1 MSDMANHEKRRQ
13 EDAKKKAKSNTRV
26 KSGAGSKNAG
36 RPRAQASTGKPG
48 GRSRDDSGLR
58 NQAASKDRGG
68 AASKGSQRQHSKV
81 RTDARAASLCATAR
95 RAGASDSP
103 CLVDARCGGCKNLC
117 VPYTKQLIDKQL
129 RIERLFA
136 PLAPDGAISLIKGMK
151 DPYHYRNKV
160 ISPFAPGKKLPPRGQ
175 DRKATDPRDRKA
187 ADARSAKGGKGKRPQ
202 ARYEILTGMYVAGSH
217 ELIPTD
223 KCLIENETAK
233 KVVLAVR
240 DIMRKHD
247 VAPYREDTGTGF
259 MRHVVVRVGHTSGEV
274 LVTLVTNSDDFPSSK
289 SFCREL
295 IRLCPAVTTVVQNV
309 NERQTN
315 VILGDKERV
324 LYGPGFILDELCGL
338 SFRISSKSF
347 YQVNATQT
355 EVLYRTAMELADFDG
370 TQVAIDA
377 YCGTGTIG
385 LVAAKSGAARVIGV
399 DSVESAVRDAR
410 TNARHNGVE
419 NAEFV
424 AADATDF
431 MCELAKEGVLGAE
444 STEEGAR
451 AGGLVVLMDP
461 PRAGST
467 EEFLRAA
474 AALAP
479 ERIVYISCNPETQA
493 RDVEFLDSLGYAV
506 VAVQP
511 VDMFPHTDHIECIV
525 ALEPVDSLSPDRWGK
540 EGGEEVD
547 VKNCDGGAADE
558 TSAEEVPTGEAPA
571 ADPADAAIDEEVE

>member
-1 MSDMANHEKRRQ
+1 MGGMANHEKRRQ
-13 EDAKKKAKSNTRV
+13 EDAKKKAKSNTRA

-36 RPRAQASTGKPG
+36 RPRAQASAGKSG
-48 GRSRDDSGLR
+48 GSG
-58 NQAASKDRGG
+58 QRGPSG
-68 AASKGSQRQHSKV
+68 SKGPQRSHSKAHP
-81 RTDARAASLCATAR
+81 TAKPASSRAVR
-95 RAGASDSP
+95 RAEASDSP
-103 CLVDARCGGCKNLC
+103 CPVDARCGGCKNLC

-129 RIERLFA
+129 RIEHLFA
-136 PLAPDGAISLIKGMK
+136 PLAPDGTISLIKGMK

-175 DRKATDPRDRKA
+175 DRKATDARDRKA
-187 ADARSAKGGKGKRPQ
+187 ADARAAKGGKGKRSQ
-202 ARYEILTGMYVAGSH
+202 ARYEILTGMYAAGSH
-217 ELIPTD
+217 ELVPTD

-355 EVLYRTAMELADFDG
+355 EVLYRAAMDLAGFDG

-399 DSVESAVRDAR
+399 DSVESAIRDAR

-424 AADATDF
+424 AGDATDF
-431 MCELAKEGVLGAE
+431 MCELAKEGVLGASE
-444 STEEGAR
+444 QEEGAQ

-479 ERIVYISCNPETQA
+479 KRIVYISCNPETQA
-493 RDVEFLDSLGYAV
+493 RDVEFLDSIGYAV

-540 EGGEEVD
+540 EGGEEEAPD
-547 VKNCDGGAADE
+547 SEGTPD
-558 TSAEEVPTGEAPA
+558 AEEASGGETDP
-571 ADPADAAIDEEVE
+571 ADPADVVAAEEVE

>member
-1 MSDMANHEKRRQ
+1 MSGMANHEKRRQ
-13 EDAKKKAKSNTRV
+13 EDAKKKAKSNTRA

-36 RPRAQASTGKPG
+36 RS
-48 GRSRDDSGLR
+48 
-58 NQAASKDRGG
+58 
-68 AASKGSQRQHSKV
+68 
-81 RTDARAASLCATAR
+81 RAAR
-95 RAGASDSP
+95 RTGASDSP
-103 CLVDARCGGCKNLC
+103 CPVDARCGGCKNLC

-136 PLAPDGAISLIKGMK
+136 PLAPDGTISLIKGMK

-160 ISPFAPGKKLPPRGQ
+160 ISPFAPGKKLPPRGR
-175 DRKATDPRDRKA
+175 DRKATDPRDHKA
-187 ADARSAKGGKGKRPQ
+187 ADARGARGGKGKRPQ
-202 ARYEILTGMYVAGSH
+202 ARYEILTGMYAAGSH
-217 ELIPTD
+217 ELVPTD

-259 MRHVVVRVGHTSGEV
+259 MRHVVVRIGHTSGEV

-355 EVLYRTAMELADFDG
+355 EVLYRAAMDLAGFDG

-399 DSVESAVRDAR
+399 DSVEPAIRDAR

-424 AADATDF
+424 AGDATDF
-431 MCELAKEGVLGAE
+431 MCELAKEGVLGASE
-444 STEEGAR
+444 QEEGAQ

-479 ERIVYISCNPETQA
+479 KRIVYISCNPETQA
-493 RDVEFLDSLGYAV
+493 RDVEFLDSIGYAV

-525 ALEPVDSLSPDRWGK
+525 ALEPADALSPDRWGK
-540 EGGEEVD
+540 EGGEEEAAEEEAPDDEEAPDGEVD
-547 VKNCDGGAADE
+547 E
-558 TSAEEVPTGEAPA
+558 SAELADVA
-571 ADPADAAIDEEVE
+571 ADPAIDEEVE

>member
-1 MSDMANHEKRRQ
+1 MGGMANHEKRRQ
-13 EDAKKKAKSNTRV
+13 EDAKKKAKSNTRA
-26 KSGAGSKNAG
+26 KSGAGSKSAG
-36 RPRAQASTGKPG
+36 RPRAQASAGKSG
-48 GRSRDDSGLR
+48 GSG
-58 NQAASKDRGG
+58 QRGPSG
-68 AASKGSQRQHSKV
+68 SKGPQRSHSKV
-81 RTDARAASLCATAR
+81 HPTAKPASSCAAR
-95 RAGASDSP
+95 RTGASDSP
-103 CLVDARCGGCKNLC
+103 CPVDARCGGCKNLC

-136 PLAPDGAISLIKGMK
+136 PLAPDGTISLIKGMK

-175 DRKATDPRDRKA
+175 DRKAADARDRKA
-187 ADARSAKGGKGKRPQ
+187 TDARAAKGGKGKRPQ
-202 ARYEILTGMYVAGSH
+202 ARYEILTGMYAAGSH
-217 ELIPTD
+217 ELVPTD

-355 EVLYRTAMELADFDG
+355 EVLYRAAMDLAGFDG

-399 DSVESAVRDAR
+399 DSVESAIRDAR

-424 AADATDF
+424 AGDATDF
-431 MCELAKEGVLGAE
+431 MCELAKEGVLGASE
-444 STEEGAR
+444 QEEGAQ

-479 ERIVYISCNPETQA
+479 KRIVYISCNPETQA
-493 RDVEFLDSLGYAV
+493 RDVEFLDSIGYAV

-525 ALEPVDSLSPDRWGK
+525 ALEPADALSPDRWGK
-540 EGGEEVD
+540 EGGEED
-547 VKNCDGGAADE
+547 AAEEEALDGEEAAD
-558 TSAEEVPTGEAPA
+558 GEADELAELADVA
-571 ADPADAAIDEEVE
+571 ADPAIDEEVE

>member
-1 MSDMANHEKRRQ
+1 MSGMANHEKRRQ
-13 EDAKKKAKSNTRV
+13 EDAKKKAKSNTRA
-26 KSGAGSKNAG
+26 KSGAGSKGAG
-36 RPRAQASTGKPG
+36 RSGAQASAGKPG
-48 GRSRDDSGLR
+48 GRSGDGSGPR
-58 NQAASKDRGG
+58 NQAG
-68 AASKGSQRQHSKV
+68 SKGRAGAGSKSAG
-81 RTDARAASLCATAR
+81 RSRAAR
-95 RAGASDSP
+95 RVGASDSP
-103 CLVDARCGGCKNLC
+103 CPVDARCGGCKNLC

-136 PLAPDGAISLIKGMK
+136 PLAPDGTISLIKGMK

-175 DRKATDPRDRKA
+175 DRKAIDPRNRKA
-187 ADARSAKGGKGKRPQ
+187 ADVRGAKGGKGKRPQ
-202 ARYEILTGMYVAGSH
+202 ARYEILTGMYAAGSH
-217 ELIPTD
+217 ELVPTD

-355 EVLYRTAMELADFDG
+355 EVLYRAAMDLAGFDG

-399 DSVESAVRDAR
+399 DSVESAIRDAR

-424 AADATDF
+424 AGDATDF
-431 MCELAKEGVLGAE
+431 MCELAKEGELGAE
-444 STEEGAR
+444 SPEEGAQ

-479 ERIVYISCNPETQA
+479 KRIVYISCNPETQA
-493 RDVEFLDSLGYAV
+493 RDVEFLDSIGYAV

-525 ALEPVDSLSPDRWGK
+525 ALEPVDSLSPERWGK
-540 EGGEEVD
+540 EGGEEEAS
-547 VKNCDGGAADE
+547 DGEGIPDGEESPDGEAGELAEPAD
-558 TSAEEVPTGEAPA
+558 SAVAEEANSYGRA
-571 ADPADAAIDEEVE
+571 

>member
-1 MSDMANHEKRRQ
+1 MGGMANHEKRRQ
-13 EDAKKKAKSNTRV
+13 EDAKKKAKSNTRA
-26 KSGAGSKNAG
+26 KSGAGSKSAG
-36 RPRAQASTGKPG
+36 KSG
-48 GRSRDDSGLR
+48 GSG
-58 NQAASKDRGG
+58 QRGPSG
-68 AASKGSQRQHSKV
+68 SKGPQRSHSKV
-81 RTDARAASLCATAR
+81 HPTAKPASSRAAR
-95 RAGASDSP
+95 RTGASDSP
-103 CLVDARCGGCKNLC
+103 CPVDARCGGCKNLC

-136 PLAPDGAISLIKGMK
+136 PLAPDGTISLIKGMK

-175 DRKATDPRDRKA
+175 DRKA
-187 ADARSAKGGKGKRPQ
+187 ADARGARGGKGKRPQ
-202 ARYEILTGMYVAGSH
+202 ARYEILTGMYAAGSH
-217 ELIPTD
+217 ELVPTD

-355 EVLYRTAMELADFDG
+355 EVLYRAAMDLAGFDG

-399 DSVESAVRDAR
+399 DSVESAIRDAR

-424 AADATDF
+424 AGDATDF
-431 MCELAKEGVLGAE
+431 MCELAKEGVLGASE
-444 STEEGAR
+444 QEEGAQ

-479 ERIVYISCNPETQA
+479 KRIVYISCNPETQA
-493 RDVEFLDSLGYAV
+493 RDVEFLDSMGYAV

-525 ALEPVDSLSPDRWGK
+525 ALEPADALSPDRWGE
-540 EGGEEVD
+540 EGGEED
-547 VKNCDGGAADE
+547 AAEEEALDGEADE
-558 TSAEEVPTGEAPA
+558 FAELADAA
-571 ADPADAAIDEEVE
+571 ADPAIDEEVE

>member
-1 MSDMANHEKRRQ
+1 MSGMANHEKRRQ
-13 EDAKKKAKSNTRV
+13 EDAKKKAKSNTRA
-26 KSGAGSKNAG
+26 KSGAGSKSAG
-36 RPRAQASTGKPG
+36 RSHAQSSAGKPG
-48 GRSRDDSGLR
+48 GRSGDGSG
-58 NQAASKDRGG
+58 QRGPSG
-68 AASKGSQRQHSKV
+68 SKGSQRSHSKAHP
-81 RTDARAASLCATAR
+81 TAKPASSRAAR
-95 RAGASDSP
+95 RTGASDSP
-103 CLVDARCGGCKNLC
+103 CPVDARCGGCKNLC

-136 PLAPDGAISLIKGMK
+136 PLAPDGTISLIKGMK

-175 DRKATDPRDRKA
+175 NRKA
-187 ADARSAKGGKGKRPQ
+187 ADARAAKGGKGKRSQ
-202 ARYEILTGMYVAGSH
+202 ARYEILTGMYAAGSH
-217 ELIPTD
+217 ELVPTD

-259 MRHVVVRVGHTSGEV
+259 MRHVVVRIGHTSGEV

-355 EVLYRTAMELADFDG
+355 EVLYRAAMDLAGFDG

-399 DSVESAVRDAR
+399 DSVESAIRDAR

-424 AADATDF
+424 AGDATDF

-444 STEEGAR
+444 SPEEGAQ

-525 ALEPVDSLSPDRWGK
+525 ALEPADSLSPECWGK
-540 EGGEEVD
+540 EGGEEEAAEEEAP
-547 VKNCDGGAADE
+547 DGEEAADG
-558 TSAEEVPTGEAPA
+558 EVTPDGEAPDGEVDEVAEPADVA
-571 ADPADAAIDEEVE
+571 ADPAIDEEVE

>member
-1 MSDMANHEKRRQ
+1 MANHEKRRQ
-13 EDAKKKAKSNTRV
+13 EDAKKKAKSNTRA
-26 KSGAGSKNAG
+26 KSGAGSKSAG
-36 RPRAQASTGKPG
+36 RPRAQASAGKSG
-48 GRSRDDSGLR
+48 GSG
-58 NQAASKDRGG
+58 QRGPSG
-68 AASKGSQRQHSKV
+68 SKGPQRSHSKV
-81 RTDARAASLCATAR
+81 HPTAKPASSCAAR
-95 RAGASDSP
+95 RTGASDSP
-103 CLVDARCGGCKNLC
+103 CPVDARCGGCKNLC

-136 PLAPDGAISLIKGMK
+136 PLAPDGTISLIKGMK

-175 DRKATDPRDRKA
+175 DRKAADARDRKA
-187 ADARSAKGGKGKRPQ
+187 TDARAAKGGKGKRPQ
-202 ARYEILTGMYVAGSH
+202 ARYEILTGMYAAGSH
-217 ELIPTD
+217 ELVPTD

-355 EVLYRTAMELADFDG
+355 EVLYRAAMDLAGFDG

-399 DSVESAVRDAR
+399 DSVESAIRDAR

-424 AADATDF
+424 AGDATDF
-431 MCELAKEGVLGAE
+431 MCELAKEGVLGASE
-444 STEEGAR
+444 QEEGAQ

-479 ERIVYISCNPETQA
+479 KRIVYISCNPETQA
-493 RDVEFLDSLGYAV
+493 RDVEFLDSVGYAV

-525 ALEPVDSLSPDRWGK
+525 ALEPADALSPDRWGK
-540 EGGEEVD
+540 EGGEED
-547 VKNCDGGAADE
+547 AAEEEALDGEEAAD
-558 TSAEEVPTGEAPA
+558 GEADELAELADVA
-571 ADPADAAIDEEVE
+571 ADPAIDEEVE

>member
-1 MSDMANHEKRRQ
+1 MANHEKRRQ
-13 EDAKKKAKSNTRV
+13 EDAKKKAKSNTRA

-36 RPRAQASTGKPG
+36 RPRAQASAGKSG
-48 GRSRDDSGLR
+48 GSG
-58 NQAASKDRGG
+58 QRGPSG
-68 AASKGSQRQHSKV
+68 SKGPQRSHSKAHP
-81 RTDARAASLCATAR
+81 TAKPASSRAVR
-95 RAGASDSP
+95 RAEASDSP
-103 CLVDARCGGCKNLC
+103 CPVDARCGGCKNLC

-129 RIERLFA
+129 RIEHLFA
-136 PLAPDGAISLIKGMK
+136 PLAPDGTISLIKGMK

-175 DRKATDPRDRKA
+175 DRKATDARDRKA
-187 ADARSAKGGKGKRPQ
+187 ADARAAKGGKGKRSQ
-202 ARYEILTGMYVAGSH
+202 ARYEILTGMYAAGSH
-217 ELIPTD
+217 ELVPTD

-355 EVLYRTAMELADFDG
+355 EVLYRAAMDLAGFDG

-399 DSVESAVRDAR
+399 DSVESAIRDAR

-424 AADATDF
+424 AGDATDF
-431 MCELAKEGVLGAE
+431 MCELAKEGVLGASE
-444 STEEGAR
+444 QEEGAQ

-479 ERIVYISCNPETQA
+479 KRIVYISCNPETQA
-493 RDVEFLDSLGYAV
+493 RDVEFLDSIGYAV

-540 EGGEEVD
+540 EGGEEEAPD
-547 VKNCDGGAADE
+547 SEGTPD
-558 TSAEEVPTGEAPA
+558 AEEASGGETDP
-571 ADPADAAIDEEVE
+571 ADPADVVAAEEVE

>member
-1 MSDMANHEKRRQ
+1 MSGMANHEKRRQ
-13 EDAKKKAKSNTRV
+13 EDAKKKAKSNTRA
-26 KSGAGSKNAG
+26 KSGAGSKSA
-36 RPRAQASTGKPG
+36 
-48 GRSRDDSGLR
+48 GRSR
-58 NQAASKDRGG
+58 A
-68 AASKGSQRQHSKV
+68 
-81 RTDARAASLCATAR
+81 AR

-103 CLVDARCGGCKNLC
+103 CPVDARCGGCKNLC

-175 DRKATDPRDRKA
+175 DRKAIDPHNRKA
-187 ADARSAKGGKGKRPQ
+187 ADVRGAKGGKGKRPQ
-202 ARYEILTGMYVAGSH
+202 ARYEILTGMYAAGSH
-217 ELIPTD
+217 ELVPTD

-259 MRHVVVRVGHTSGEV
+259 MRHVVVRVGHASGEV

-355 EVLYRTAMELADFDG
+355 EVLYRAAMDLAGFDG

-399 DSVESAVRDAR
+399 DSVESAIRDAR

-424 AADATDF
+424 AGDATDF

-444 STEEGAR
+444 SPEGGTQ

-493 RDVEFLDSLGYAV
+493 RDVEFLDSIGYAV

-540 EGGEEVD
+540 EGGEEEVPD
-547 VKNCDGGAADE
+547 AEADEAPEGDCDGGAADE
-558 TSAEEVPTGEAPA
+558 VPNGEAPGVEVPA
-571 ADPADAAIDEEVE
+571 ADPADSADVAAAEEVE

>member
-1 MSDMANHEKRRQ
+1 MSGMANHEKRRQ
-13 EDAKKKAKSNTRV
+13 EDAKKKAKSNTRA
-26 KSGAGSKNAG
+26 KSGAGSKSA
-36 RPRAQASTGKPG
+36 
-48 GRSRDDSGLR
+48 GRSR
-58 NQAASKDRGG
+58 A
-68 AASKGSQRQHSKV
+68 
-81 RTDARAASLCATAR
+81 AR
-95 RAGASDSP
+95 RVGASDSP
-103 CLVDARCGGCKNLC
+103 CPVDARCGGCKNLC

-129 RIERLFA
+129 RIEHLFA
-136 PLAPDGAISLIKGMK
+136 PLAPDGTISLIKGMK

-175 DRKATDPRDRKA
+175 DRKAIDPRNRKA
-187 ADARSAKGGKGKRPQ
+187 ADVRGAKGGKGKRSQ
-202 ARYEILTGMYVAGSH
+202 ARYEILTGMYAAGSH
-217 ELIPTD
+217 ELVPTD

-355 EVLYRTAMELADFDG
+355 EVLYRAAMELAGFDG

-399 DSVESAVRDAR
+399 DSVESAIRDAR

-424 AADATDF
+424 AGDATDF

-444 STEEGAR
+444 SPEEGAQ

-493 RDVEFLDSLGYAV
+493 RDVEFLDSIGYAV

-540 EGGEEVD
+540 EGGEGEAPD
-547 VKNCDGGAADE
+547 AEADEAPEGDCDGGAADE
-558 TSAEEVPTGEAPA
+558 VPNGEAPGVEVPA
-571 ADPADAAIDEEVE
+571 ADPADVAAAEEVE

>member
-13 EDAKKKAKSNTRV
+13 EDAKKKAKSNTRA

-36 RPRAQASTGKPG
+36 RPRAQSSAGK
-48 GRSRDDSGLR
+48 SGSSG
-58 NQAASKDRGG
+58 QRGPSG
-68 AASKGSQRQHSKV
+68 SKGPQRSHSKAHPTAKPAPS
-81 RTDARAASLCATAR
+81 RTAR
-95 RAGASDSP
+95 RTGASDSP
-103 CLVDARCGGCKNLC
+103 CPVDARCGGCKNLC

-136 PLAPDGAISLIKGMK
+136 PLAPDGTISLIKGMK

-175 DRKATDPRDRKA
+175 DRKA
-187 ADARSAKGGKGKRPQ
+187 ADARGARGGKGKRPQ
-202 ARYEILTGMYVAGSH
+202 ARYEILTGMYAAGSH
-217 ELIPTD
+217 ELVPTD

-259 MRHVVVRVGHTSGEV
+259 MRHVVVRIGHTSGEV

-355 EVLYRTAMELADFDG
+355 EVLYRAAMDLAGFDG

-399 DSVESAVRDAR
+399 DSVEPAIRDAR

-424 AADATDF
+424 AGDATDF
-431 MCELAKEGVLGAE
+431 MCELAKEGVLGSNE
-444 STEEGAR
+444 QEEGVQ

-479 ERIVYISCNPETQA
+479 KRIVYISCNPETQA
-493 RDVEFLDSLGYAV
+493 RDVEFLDSIGYAV

-525 ALEPVDSLSPDRWGK
+525 ALEPVDALSPDRWGK
-540 EGGEEVD
+540 EGGEED
-547 VKNCDGGAADE
+547 AAEEEAPDDEEAAD
-558 TSAEEVPTGEAPA
+558 GEGDEP
-571 ADPADAAIDEEVE
+571 ADPAAVEEVE

>member
-1 MSDMANHEKRRQ
+1 MGGMANHEKRRQ
-13 EDAKKKAKSNTRV
+13 EDAKKKAKSNTRA
-26 KSGAGSKNAG
+26 KSGAGSKNV
-36 RPRAQASTGKPG
+36 
-48 GRSRDDSGLR
+48 GRSHAQSNAGKSGGSG
-58 NQAASKDRGG
+58 QRGPSG
-68 AASKGSQRQHSKV
+68 SKGPQRSHSKAHP
-81 RTDARAASLCATAR
+81 TAKPASSRAAR
-95 RAGASDSP
+95 RTGASDSP
-103 CLVDARCGGCKNLC
+103 CPVDARCGGCKNLC

-136 PLAPDGAISLIKGMK
+136 PLAPDGTISLIKGMK

-175 DRKATDPRDRKA
+175 NRKTTDPRDRKA
-187 ADARSAKGGKGKRPQ
+187 ADARGAKGSKGKRPQ
-202 ARYEILTGMYVAGSH
+202 ARYEILTGMYAAGSH
-217 ELIPTD
+217 ELVPTD

-355 EVLYRTAMELADFDG
+355 EVLYRAAMDLAGFDG

-399 DSVESAVRDAR
+399 DSVESAIRDAR

-424 AADATDF
+424 AGDATDF
-431 MCELAKEGVLGAE
+431 MCELAKEGVLGASE
-444 STEEGAR
+444 QEEGAQ

-479 ERIVYISCNPETQA
+479 KRIVYISCNPETQA
-493 RDVEFLDSLGYAV
+493 RDVEFLDSIGYAV

-525 ALEPVDSLSPDRWGK
+525 ALEPVDALSPDRWGK
-540 EGGEEVD
+540 EGGEED
-547 VKNCDGGAADE
+547 AAEEEAPDGEEAADGE
-558 TSAEEVPTGEAPA
+558 VDEFAEL
-571 ADPADAAIDEEVE
+571 ADVAVDPAIDEEVE

>member
-1 MSDMANHEKRRQ
+1 MGGMANHEKRRQ
-13 EDAKKKAKSNTRV
+13 EDAKKKAKSNTRA
-26 KSGAGSKNAG
+26 KSGAGSKSAG
-36 RPRAQASTGKPG
+36 RPRAQASAGKSG
-48 GRSRDDSGLR
+48 GSG
-58 NQAASKDRGG
+58 QRGPSG
-68 AASKGSQRQHSKV
+68 SKGPQRSHSKV
-81 RTDARAASLCATAR
+81 HPTAKPASSCAAR
-95 RAGASDSP
+95 RTGASDSP
-103 CLVDARCGGCKNLC
+103 CPVDARCGGCKNLC

-136 PLAPDGAISLIKGMK
+136 PLAPDGTISLIKGMK

-175 DRKATDPRDRKA
+175 DRKAADARDRKA
-187 ADARSAKGGKGKRPQ
+187 TDARAAKGGKGKRPQ
-202 ARYEILTGMYVAGSH
+202 ARYEILTGMYAAGSH
-217 ELIPTD
+217 ELVPTD

-355 EVLYRTAMELADFDG
+355 EVLYRAAMDLAGFDG

-399 DSVESAVRDAR
+399 DSVESAIRDAR

-424 AADATDF
+424 AGDATDF
-431 MCELAKEGVLGAE
+431 MCELAKEGVLGASE
-444 STEEGAR
+444 QEEGAQ

-479 ERIVYISCNPETQA
+479 KRIVYISCNPETQA
-493 RDVEFLDSLGYAV
+493 RDVEFLDSVGYAV

-525 ALEPVDSLSPDRWGK
+525 ALEPADALSPDRWGK
-540 EGGEEVD
+540 EGGEED
-547 VKNCDGGAADE
+547 AAEEEALDGEEAAD
-558 TSAEEVPTGEAPA
+558 GEADELAELADVA
-571 ADPADAAIDEEVE
+571 ADPAIDEEVE

>member
-1 MSDMANHEKRRQ
+1 MGGMANHEKRRQ
-13 EDAKKKAKSNTRV
+13 EDAKKKAKSNTRA

-36 RPRAQASTGKPG
+36 RSHAQSNAGKSG
-48 GRSRDDSGLR
+48 GSG
-58 NQAASKDRGG
+58 QRGPSG
-68 AASKGSQRQHSKV
+68 SKGPQRSHSKAHPTAKPASSRAV
-81 RTDARAASLCATAR
+81 RRAA
-95 RAGASDSP
+95 ASDSP
-103 CLVDARCGGCKNLC
+103 CPVDARCGGCKNLC

-136 PLAPDGAISLIKGMK
+136 PLAPDGTISLIKGMK

-175 DRKATDPRDRKA
+175 DRKATD
-187 ADARSAKGGKGKRPQ
+187 ARAAKGGKGKRPQ
-202 ARYEILTGMYVAGSH
+202 ARYEILTGMYAAGSH
-217 ELIPTD
+217 ELVPTD

-259 MRHVVVRVGHTSGEV
+259 MRHVVVRIGHTSGEV

-355 EVLYRTAMELADFDG
+355 EVLYRAAMDLAGFDG

-399 DSVESAVRDAR
+399 DSVESAIRDAR

-424 AADATDF
+424 AGDATDF

-444 STEEGAR
+444 SPEEGAQ

-479 ERIVYISCNPETQA
+479 KRIVYISCNPETQA
-493 RDVEFLDSLGYAV
+493 RDVEFLDSIGYAV

-525 ALEPVDSLSPDRWGK
+525 ALEPVDSLSPERWGK
-540 EGGEEVD
+540 EGGEEEAAEEEAPD
-547 VKNCDGGAADE
+547 DEEAADGE
-558 TSAEEVPTGEAPA
+558 VDDPAGPAAAEEVE
-571 ADPADAAIDEEVE
+571 

>member
-1 MSDMANHEKRRQ
+1 MGGMANHEKRRQ
-13 EDAKKKAKSNTRV
+13 EDAKKKAKSNTRA

-36 RPRAQASTGKPG
+36 RPRAQASAGKPG
-48 GRSRDDSGLR
+48 GRSGDGSGPR
-58 NQAASKDRGG
+58 NQAG
-68 AASKGSQRQHSKV
+68 SKGRAGAGSKGPQRSHSKAHP
-81 RTDARAASLCATAR
+81 TAKPASSRAAR
-95 RAGASDSP
+95 RTGASDSP
-103 CLVDARCGGCKNLC
+103 CPVDARCGGCKNLC

-136 PLAPDGAISLIKGMK
+136 PLAPDGTISLIKGMK
-151 DPYHYRNKV
+151 DPSHYRNKV

-175 DRKATDPRDRKA
+175 DRKTT
-187 ADARSAKGGKGKRPQ
+187 DARAAKGGKGKRPQ
-202 ARYEILTGMYVAGSH
+202 ARYEILTGMYAAGSH
-217 ELIPTD
+217 ELVPTD

-259 MRHVVVRVGHTSGEV
+259 MRHVVVRIGHTSGEV
-274 LVTLVTNSDDFPSSK
+274 LVTLVTNSDEFPSSK

-355 EVLYRTAMELADFDG
+355 EVLYRAAMDLAGFDG

-399 DSVESAVRDAR
+399 DSVESAIRDAR

-424 AADATDF
+424 AGDATDF

-444 STEEGAR
+444 SPEEGAQ

-479 ERIVYISCNPETQA
+479 KRIVYISCNPETQA
-493 RDVEFLDSLGYAV
+493 RDVEFLDSIGYAV

-525 ALEPVDSLSPDRWGK
+525 ALEPVDALSPDRWGK
-540 EGGEEVD
+540 EGGEED
-547 VKNCDGGAADE
+547 AAEEEAPDGEADE
-558 TSAEEVPTGEAPA
+558 LAEPADVA
-571 ADPADAAIDEEVE
+571 ADPAIDEEVE